1 MSSTASS
8 AAPAPSMVQRMTSI
22 IDAFEGRS
30 TYRSLEDV
38 AAITGLPRSTT
49 HRILDQLVN
58 IGWLVHSPMGYALG
72 WRTRQFKTVGSPHD
86 LLREMA
92 ASSLHE
98 LAMRT
103 GLVVHLAILEGPSV
117 RYLDKVGGASLPTV
131 PSRVGGCIPADRTA
145 VGRACLAYLPAEDVD
160 VIVRQHRASGG
171 RPVLEGEALHR
182 ELSAIRRRGG
192 IAFVAGGAPRG
203 LHCVAAAIHHERS
216 QLHAGISL
224 CDTRGGQNLEQF
236 APLVLDRAR
245 SISARLVRAIDGL
258 PLESVSA

>member
-8 AAPAPSMVQRMTSI
+8 AAQAPSMVQRMTAI

-30 TYRSLEDV
+30 RCRSLEDV

-49 HRILDQLVN
+49 HRILDQLVD
-58 IGWLVHSPMGYALG
+58 IGWLVHSSMGYSLG
-72 WRTRQFKTVGSPHD
+72 WRTRQFKTVGNLHD
-86 LLREMA
+86 QLREIA

-98 LAMRT
+98 LAMHT
-103 GLVVHLAILEGPSV
+103 GLVVHLVILEGPSV
-117 RYLDKVGGASLPTV
+117 RYLDKVGGALLPAV

-145 VGRACLAYLPAEDVD
+145 VGRACLAYLPAEEVD
-160 VIVRQHRASGG
+160 DIVRQHRASGG

-192 IAFVAGGAPRG
+192 IAFLASGASRG
-203 LHCVAAAIHHERS
+203 LHCVAAAIHHDRS
-216 QLHAGISL
+216 ALQAGISL
-224 CDTRGGQNLEQF
+224 CDTRGGQNLERF

-245 SISARLVRAIDGL
+245 SISARVVRAIDDL
-258 PLESVSA
+258 PLEYISA